1 MTISEQLI
9 DVTFGEVELVCW
21 HRAHIFYKTTGIS
34 RTNSARHPSVKLLNR
49 PGQSCISHTR
59 TQTHKN
65 TQIQIHTHAHTYAST
80 QTHTRKHARMHSRTH
95 AHTHTHTLTHTHLTH
110 ILNTQNLSCR
120 SSLEAQ
126 SSASPGIIMQP
137 VSYVEI
143 SSKCRE
149 AQESILKHKA
159 LCVKAG
165 QNHMRKRYSTTP
177 FGASKAWP
185 IRAKMYS

>member
-65 TQIQIHTHAHTYAST
+65 THIQIHTHAHTYAST
-80 QTHTRKHARMHSRTH
+80 QTHTRTH
-95 AHTHTHTLTHTHLTH
+95 AHTHTHTHTLNTHTKHTEPELQIKFGSSEFSLPRDHHAACFLRLDLLQVQGSTRVH
-110 ILNTQNLSCR
+110 IKTQSTLCQSGPEPHAQTLLHNTFRC
-120 SSLEAQ
+120 LE
-126 SSASPGIIMQP
+126 SMT
-137 VSYVEI
+137 
-143 SSKCRE
+143 
-149 AQESILKHKA
+149 
-159 LCVKAG
+159 
-165 QNHMRKRYSTTP
+165 N
-177 FGASKAWP
+177 
-185 IRAKMYS
+185 